1 MVKNQWYGRSIFPN
15 KKSPEFLVTSQ
26 HNTGSLKKSLY
37 KGPTINTYAIV
48 GFFQFFWFCE
58 IVGVVMEMTVSL
70 EQDRIADMHQT
81 RRAYI
86 GAMVQVLTDNY
97 RQLPQL

>member
-1 MVKNQWYGRSIFPN
+1 MK
-15 KKSPEFLVTSQ
+15 
-26 HNTGSLKKSLY
+26 
-37 KGPTINTYAIV
+37 
-48 GFFQFFWFCE
+48 
-58 IVGVVMEMTVSL
+58 MTVSL

-86 GAMVQVLTDNY
+86 GAMVQVLADNY